1 MERKQL
7 WVGWKLR
14 LYVMTKYILEKKMLK
29 MHFVYTGILLNPD
42 TLASARNLKYIFFLF
57 DKTVILFI
65 EHQD

>member
-1 MERKQL
+1 
-7 WVGWKLR
+7 
-14 LYVMTKYILEKKMLK
+14 MTKYILEKKMLK

-42 TLASARNLKYIFFLF
+42 TLASARNLKYVFFLF